1 MQPKY
6 EPSPTPAPNEE
17 APRGPR
23 CFRCLLS
30 ETDHT
35 LYETVRAYIDS
46 LSQDE
51 ETVGEIRGLAAGYEV
66 LPTRRGCWTAAA
78 GFGRPGLDKAAA

>member
-1 MQPKY
+1 MKPVKQKY
-6 EPSPTPAPNEE
+6 
-17 APRGPR
+17 
-23 CFRCLLS
+23 
-30 ETDHT
+30 
-35 LYETVRAYIDS
+35 S

-51 ETVGEIRGLAAGYEV
+51 ETVGEIRGVAAGYEV

>member
-1 MQPKY
+1 MIFVKNIKRRLVFIKPVKQKY
-6 EPSPTPAPNEE
+6 
-17 APRGPR
+17 
-23 CFRCLLS
+23 
-30 ETDHT
+30 
-35 LYETVRAYIDS
+35 S